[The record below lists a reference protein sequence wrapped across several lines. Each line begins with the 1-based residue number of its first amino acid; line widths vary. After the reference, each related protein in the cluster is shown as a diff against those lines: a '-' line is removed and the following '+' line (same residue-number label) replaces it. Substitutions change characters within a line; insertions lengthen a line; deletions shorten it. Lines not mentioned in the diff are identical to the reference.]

1 MEMEEKFE
9 SALKELRKQD
19 KRKFEQSIELIVNLK
34 NFDIKKASVNLF
46 VNIPYKIKENTFC
59 FFGEKK
65 HDGIDTITTEMLQA
79 YKEKKKAKQLVKK
92 YDCFIAFAKLMPAI
106 ATTLGKYLGPAG
118 KMPAPQLGIVAV
130 ETDESINA
138 MKKKYET
145 TLRVRTKEPSI
156 KIKVGREKMSDEQIL
171 ANIVVIFNAILEALP
186 KKKENIANVL
196 IKSTMEK
203 PIRVEYG

>member
-1 MEMEEKFE
+1 MREKFE

-19 KRKFEQSIELIVNLK
+19 KRNFEQSIELIVNLK
-34 NFDIKKASVNLF
+34 NFDIKKASVNIF
-46 VNIPYKIKENTFC
+46 VGMPHKIQDYGAC

-65 HDGIDTITTEMLQA
+65 HSGIDTITSEMFQL

-92 YDCFIAFAKLMPAI
+92 YDCFIALAKLMPAL

-118 KMPAPQLGIVAV
+118 KMPAPQLGIIMN
-130 ETDESINA
+130 ESEDAISE

-156 KIKVGREKMSDEQIL
+156 KIKVGRERMADEQIL
-171 ANIVVIFNAILEALP
+171 ANVTTVFNAILEALP
-186 KKKENIANVL
+186 KKKENLYNVL
-196 IKSTMEK
+196 IKTTMGK
-203 PIRVEYG
+203 PIKVEYG